1 MIGMRFQIWAR
12 PDRGPPGWDM
22 ITLCSTNGKA
32 YVAQLAR
39 ALVSVSEVL
48 GSILIYSIFFSP
60 FFLVR
65 TL

>member
-1 MIGMRFQIWAR
+1 
-12 PDRGPPGWDM
+12 M
-22 ITLCSTNGKA
+22 ITLCSTNSKA